1 MKEGRKVEKKRATDK
16 IGRWRGRPWVML
28 ALDAVALAVSVV
40 VAYEIRIGLLTHWRH
55 GIQEGEF
62 LNYLITSPRA
72 DS

>member
-1 MKEGRKVEKKRATDK
+1 
-16 IGRWRGRPWVML
+16 ML
-28 ALDAVALAVSVV
+28 ALDAVALAVSVA
-40 VAYEIRIGLLTHWRH
+40 VAYEIRTGLLARWRH